1 MYTKNIIS
9 AFSALIVLGNAVPLN
24 NGKRDLVW
32 VTEIET
38 AIETIGVTTTVWVDP
53 TPTAEAYNHHRHKH
67 SSASSQPAIEVKPT
81 PSSASSEAPV
91 EPSSYEAPAPY
102 VAPTTSSAAEPATTF
117 QAQQTSSTP
126 EPEPVTSQA
135 AVTPE
140 SSYVAPVSSYEAPS
154 STYVAPV
161 SSYEAP
167 ASTYTASVSSYE
179 APSSTYQ
186 APAASST
193 PASYSSSSSSSGS
206 NPAAGKSFTGEMTYF
221 TPGMGAC
228 GHTSTESEEMVA
240 ISQDLFDQYT
250 PNGNPNNNPLCGQTV
265 SISSA
270 DGTTR
275 KATIWDRC
283 VGCAEGD
290 LDMPQSFF
298 DQVTKDKEGKIADG
312 RAYGISW
319 SIN

>member
-9 AFSALIVLGNAVPLN
+9 ALSALVVLGNAVPLN

-53 TPTAEAYNHHRHKH
+53 TPTAEAHNHHRHKH
-67 SSASSQPAIEVKPT
+67 SSASSQAAIEVKPT
-81 PSSASSEAPV
+81 PSPASSSSSEAPV

-102 VAPTTSSAAEPATTF
+102 VAPTTSSAPEPATTA

-126 EPEPVTSQA
+126 EPEPLKQA

-167 ASTYTASVSSYE
+167 SSTYE
-179 APSSTYQ
+179 AP
-186 APAASST
+186 AATSA
-193 PASYSSSSSSSGS
+193 PASYSSGSSSSGD

-228 GHTSTESEEMVA
+228 GHDSTESDEMVA
-240 ISQDLFDQYT
+240 ISKDLFDQYT
-250 PNGNPNNNPLCGQTV
+250 PNGNPNKNPLCGQTV
-265 SISSA
+265 SITSA

-298 DQVTKDKEGKIADG
+298 NTVTKDKEGKIADG
-312 RAYGISW
+312 RAYGMSW

>member
-9 AFSALIVLGNAVPLN
+9 ALSALIVLGNAVPLN

-53 TPTAEAYNHHRHKH
+53 TPTAEAHNHHRHKH
-67 SSASSQPAIEVKPT
+67 SSASSQAAIEVKPT
-81 PSSASSEAPV
+81 PSPASSEAPV

-102 VAPTTSSAAEPATTF
+102 VAPTTSSAPEPATTA

-126 EPEPVTSQA
+126 EPEPVTQA

-161 SSYEAP
+161 S
-167 ASTYTASVSSYE
+167 TYE
-179 APSSTYQ
+179 APSSTYE
-186 APAASST
+186 APAASSA
-193 PASYSSSSSSSGS
+193 PASYSSGSSGS
-206 NPAAGKSFTGEMTYF
+206 GDNPAAGKSFTGEMTYF

-228 GHTSTESEEMVA
+228 GENSGETDSMVA
-240 ISQDLFDQYT
+240 ISKDLFDQYT
-250 PNGNPNNNPLCGQTV
+250 PNGNPNKNPLCGATV
-265 SISSA
+265 TIKGKDGA
-270 DGTTR
+270 DH

-283 VGCAEGD
+283 VGCAEAD
-290 LDMPQSFF
+290 LDMPQAFF
-298 DQVTKDKEGKIADG
+298 NTVTDHADG
-312 RAYGISW
+312 RAYGMSW

>member
-1 MYTKNIIS
+1 MYTNAIIS

-53 TPTAEAYNHHRHKH
+53 TPTAEAHNHHRHKH
-67 SSASSQPAIEVKPT
+67 SSASSQAAIEVKPT
-81 PSSASSEAPV
+81 PSPASSASSEAPAA
-91 EPSSYEAPAPY
+91 PSSYEAPAPY
-102 VAPTTSSAAEPATTF
+102 VAPTTSSAPEPATTA

-126 EPEPVTSQA
+126 EPEPLKQA

-167 ASTYTASVSSYE
+167 
-179 APSSTYQ
+179 SSTYQ
-186 APAASST
+186 APAASSA
-193 PASYSSSSSSSGS
+193 PASYDSGSSSSGD

-221 TPGMGAC
+221 AVGMGAC
-228 GHTSTESEEMVA
+228 GHESSESDKMVA
-240 ISQDLFDQYT
+240 ISKDLFDQYT
-250 PNGNPNNNPLCGQTV
+250 PNGNPNKNPLCGQTV
-265 SISSA
+265 SITGA
-270 DGTTR
+270 DGTTHE
-275 KATIWDRC
+275 AQIWDRC

-298 DQVTKDKEGKIADG
+298 DVVTKDKEGKIADG
-312 RAYGISW
+312 RAYGMSW
-319 SIN
+319 SIM

>member
-9 AFSALIVLGNAVPLN
+9 ALSALVVLGNAVPLN

-53 TPTAEAYNHHRHKH
+53 TPTAEAHNHHRHKH
-67 SSASSQPAIEVKPT
+67 SSSSQAAVEVKPT
-81 PSSASSEAPV
+81 PSSSEAPV
-91 EPSSYEAPAPY
+91 AAPSSYEAPAPY
-102 VAPTTSSAAEPATTF
+102 VAPTTSSAPEPATTA

-167 ASTYTASVSSYE
+167 
-179 APSSTYQ
+179 SSTYQ
-186 APAASST
+186 APAASSA
-193 PASYSSSSSSSGS
+193 PASYSSGSSSSGD

-228 GHTSTESEEMVA
+228 GESSSETDSMVA
-240 ISQDLFDQYT
+240 ISKDLFDQYT
-250 PNGNPNNNPLCGQTV
+250 PNGNPNKNPLCGATV
-265 SISSA
+265 TIKGKDGA
-270 DGTTR
+270 DH

-283 VGCAEGD
+283 VGCAEAD
-290 LDMPQSFF
+290 LDMPQAFF
-298 DQVTKDKEGKIADG
+298 NTVTDHADG
-312 RAYGISW
+312 RAYGVSW

>member
-9 AFSALIVLGNAVPLN
+9 ALSALVVLGNAVPLN

-53 TPTAEAYNHHRHKH
+53 TPTAEAHNHHRHKH
-67 SSASSQPAIEVKPT
+67 SSSSQAAVEVKPT
-81 PSSASSEAPV
+81 PSTSEAPV
-91 EPSSYEAPAPY
+91 AAPSSYEAPAPY
-102 VAPTTSSAAEPATTF
+102 VAPTTSSAPEPATTV

-167 ASTYTASVSSYE
+167 
-179 APSSTYQ
+179 SSTYQ
-186 APAASST
+186 APAASSA
-193 PASYSSSSSSSGS
+193 PASYSSGSSSSGD

-228 GHTSTESEEMVA
+228 GESSSETDSMVA
-240 ISQDLFDQYT
+240 ISKDLFDQYT
-250 PNGNPNNNPLCGQTV
+250 PNGNPNKNPLCGATV
-265 SISSA
+265 TIKGKDGA
-270 DGTTR
+270 DH

-283 VGCAEGD
+283 VGCAEAD
-290 LDMPQSFF
+290 LDMPQAFF
-298 DQVTKDKEGKIADG
+298 NTVTDHADG
-312 RAYGISW
+312 RAYGVSW

>member
-9 AFSALIVLGNAVPLN
+9 ALSALVVLGNAVPLN

-32 VTEIET
+32 VTEIEI

-53 TPTAEAYNHHRHKH
+53 TPTAEAHNHHRHKH
-67 SSASSQPAIEVKPT
+67 SSASSQAAVEVKPT
-81 PSSASSEAPV
+81 PSSSEAPV
-91 EPSSYEAPAPY
+91 AAPSSYEAPAPY
-102 VAPTTSSAAEPATTF
+102 VAPTTSSAPEPATTA

-126 EPEPVTSQA
+126 EPEPATTQA

-140 SSYVAPVSSYEAPS
+140 PSYVAPVSSYEAPS

-167 ASTYTASVSSYE
+167 
-179 APSSTYQ
+179 SSTYE
-186 APAASST
+186 APAASSA
-193 PASYSSSSSSSGS
+193 PASYSSGSSSSGD

-228 GHTSTESEEMVA
+228 GHESSESEKMVA
-240 ISQDLFDQYT
+240 ISQALFDQYT
-250 PNGNPNNNPLCGQTV
+250 PNGNPNKNPLCGQTV

-275 KATIWDRC
+275 EATIWDRC

-298 DQVTKDKEGKIADG
+298 DVVTKDKEGKIADG
-312 RAYGISW
+312 RAYGMSW

>member
-9 AFSALIVLGNAVPLN
+9 ALSALVVLGNAVPLN

-53 TPTAEAYNHHRHKH
+53 TPTAEAHNHHRHKH
-67 SSASSQPAIEVKPT
+67 SSSSQAAIEVKPT
-81 PSSASSEAPV
+81 PSSSESPV
-91 EPSSYEAPAPY
+91 AAPSSYEAPAPY
-102 VAPTTSSAAEPATTF
+102 VAPTTSSAPEPATTA

-167 ASTYTASVSSYE
+167 
-179 APSSTYQ
+179 SSTYQ
-186 APAASST
+186 APAASSA
-193 PASYSSSSSSSGS
+193 PASYSSGSSSSGD

-228 GHTSTESEEMVA
+228 GHESSESEKMVA
-240 ISQDLFDQYT
+240 ISQTLFDQYT
-250 PNGNPNNNPLCGQTV
+250 PNGNPNKNPLCGQTV
-265 SISSA
+265 SITGA
-270 DGTTR
+270 DGSSHE
-275 KATIWDRC
+275 ATIWDRC
-283 VGCAEGD
+283 VGCAEAD

-298 DQVTKDKEGKIADG
+298 DVVTKDKDGKIADG
-312 RAYGISW
+312 RAYGMSW

>member
-53 TPTAEAYNHHRHKH
+53 TPTAEAHNHHRHKH
-67 SSASSQPAIEVKPT
+67 SSASSQAAIEVKPT
-81 PSSASSEAPV
+81 PSPATSSSSEAPV
-91 EPSSYEAPAPY
+91 VPASSYEAPPAPY
-102 VAPTTSSAAEPATTF
+102 VAPTTSSTPEPATTA

-126 EPEPVTSQA
+126 EPEPATTQA

-140 SSYVAPVSSYEAPS
+140 SSYVAPISSYEAPS

-167 ASTYTASVSSYE
+167 
-179 APSSTYQ
+179 SSTYE
-186 APAASST
+186 APAASSA
-193 PASYSSSSSSSGS
+193 PATYSSSSSGS
-206 NPAAGKSFTGEMTYF
+206 SDGNPASGKSFTGEMTYF

-228 GHTSTESEEMVA
+228 GVSSSETDSMVA
-240 ISQDLFDQYT
+240 ISMALFDQYT
-250 PNGNPNNNPLCGQTV
+250 PNGNPNKNPLCGKTV
-265 SISSA
+265 TIKGKDGA
-270 DGTTR
+270 DHT
-275 KATIWDRC
+275 ATIWDRC
-283 VGCAEGD
+283 VGCAEAD
-290 LDMPQSFF
+290 LDMPEAFF
-298 DQVTKDKEGKIADG
+298 NTVTSHADG
-312 RAYGISW
+312 RAYGVSW
-319 SIN
+319 SMN